1 MMQTCDTPPND
12 AAQFALT
19 LITSRQTIL
28 PKRLTAPGP
37 DAAQT
42 DDLFRAAA
50 AAPDHGMLT
59 PWRFVQVPSERREA
73 LADAFGEALLARD
86 AAATPE
92 QLAQAREKAFRAP
105 FLALAIAQLGA
116 CEPDID
122 PLERLVSLG
131 AALQNILLCAHSMGY
146 GASLTSGQAM
156 RSGALR
162 TLFALADGEQ
172 AVCCINIGTVSKA
185 KPMRLRPDLAAFV
198 SSL

>member
-1 MMQTCDTPPND
+1 MTHASDSDSLD
-12 AAQFALT
+12 AASFALT
-19 LITSRQTIL
+19 LITSRQSIL
-28 PKRLTAPGP
+28 PKRLIAPGP
-37 DAAQT
+37 DAAQQN
-42 DDLFRAAA
+42 DLFCAAA
-50 AAPDHGMLT
+50 AAPDHGMVT
-59 PWRFVQVPSERREA
+59 PWRFVLVPPQRREA
-73 LADAFGEALLARD
+73 LAEAFGQALLLRD

-185 KPMRLRPDLAAFV
+185 KPVRLRPEVAAFV